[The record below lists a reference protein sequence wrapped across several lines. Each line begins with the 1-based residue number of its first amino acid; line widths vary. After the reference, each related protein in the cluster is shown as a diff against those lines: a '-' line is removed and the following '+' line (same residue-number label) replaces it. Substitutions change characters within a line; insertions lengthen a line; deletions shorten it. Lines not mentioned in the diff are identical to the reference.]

1 MTASG
6 CEWASVA
13 MVAKALGIPAES
25 VWLACNRVGLKID
38 SAGWFLLP
46 ADGHPQRK
54 RWHAVLAAAPAN
66 RAEQLRRDLGL
77 RPPRI
82 VPME

>member
-6 CEWASVA
+6 SEWASVA

-25 VWLACNRVGLKID
+25 VRAACNRVGIKID
-38 SAGWFLLP
+38 AAGWFQLP
-46 ADGHPQRK
+46 PDGHPQRR
-54 RWHAVLAAAPAN
+54 RWHQVLAAAPAN